1 MTFPHPE
8 VYLVARVEKIL
19 QSGITAS
26 AEPYIKTGENT
37 KVGGREEGGREG
49 GGEGRGEEK
58 GGREGGGRRR
68 EGGREGGGGQEQ
80 EIVKLASQPSYVHLA
95 TGCAETGSANGSSV
109 LSVRTVQD
117 ALCMGSKVRSASSTY
132 M

>member
-37 KVGGREEGGREG
+37 KVGGREEGGRE
-49 GGEGRGEEK
+49 E
-58 GGREGGGRRR
+58 GGREGGRGKGGGRRR
-68 EGGREGGGGQEQ
+68 EGGRGEGD
-80 EIVKLASQPSYVHLA
+80 
-95 TGCAETGSANGSSV
+95 
-109 LSVRTVQD
+109 R
-117 ALCMGSKVRSASSTY
+117 SKR
-132 M
+132 

>member
-37 KVGGREEGGREG
+37 KVGGREGGREG
-49 GGEGRGEEK
+49 QGRK
-58 GGREGGGRRR
+58 
-68 EGGREGGGGQEQ
+68 Q
-80 EIVKLASQPSYVHLA
+80 IVTQ
-95 TGCAETGSANGSSV
+95 N
-109 LSVRTVQD
+109 
-117 ALCMGSKVRSASSTY
+117 
-132 M
+132 

>member
-37 KVGGREEGGREG
+37 KVGGREGGREGGSEGGREG
-49 GGEGRGEEK
+49 
-58 GGREGGGRRR
+58 
-68 EGGREGGGGQEQ
+68 
-80 EIVKLASQPSYVHLA
+80 
-95 TGCAETGSANGSSV
+95 
-109 LSVRTVQD
+109 D
-117 ALCMGSKVRSASSTY
+117 GSKSLHKTS
-132 M
+132 